1 MDEVYKNKMM
11 TFLRAFYAA
20 KYAKVDNMPCQIEP
34 GLFLGSVGVAYNKD
48 ALKNSNITHI
58 LVVAKSL
65 GSPYPGDFHYKK
77 IEVLDTRDTNLEQY
91 FDECFSFIDDAKEK
105 GGGVLVHC
113 FAGRSRSV
121 TIVLAYLMKKRNMS
135 LIEAL
140 DHVKNK
146 RPQIAPNEGFIMQLH
161 NFEKS
166 LGAKRTKKHDIGDS
180 SQ

>member
-1 MDEVYKNKMM
+1 MADMDEIYKNKIV

-48 ALKNSNITHI
+48 ALKNFNITHI

-65 GSPYPGDFHYKK
+65 GSPYPDDFHYKK
-77 IEVLDTRDTNLEQY
+77 IE
-91 FDECFSFIDDAKEK
+91 AKAA

-121 TIVLAYLMKKRNMS
+121 TIVLAYLMKNRNMS
-135 LIEAL
+135 LSEAL
-140 DHVKNK
+140 GHVKSK
-146 RPQIAPNEGFIMQLH
+146 RPQIAPNEGFILQLQ

-166 LGAKRTKKHDIGDS
+166 LGANRTKNLNVGDS